1 MFSCIFNYHVA
12 IFFLLFVAAYML
24 VTGGKSPFYEGNRFK
39 TTASVLSCKLN
50 LSGPEF
56 SYISDEAKNF
66 IKKLLKPIQSE
77 RMSMVQCLE
86 HKWLTKDIE
95 SENSLK
101 TLEVK

>member
-1 MFSCIFNYHVA
+1 
-12 IFFLLFVAAYML
+12 ML

-39 TTASVLSCKLN
+39 TTASILSCNLN

-56 SYISDEAKNF
+56 SYISNEAKNF

-95 SENSLK
+95 SDLTLK
-101 TLEVK
+101 TLEVNQKSFFYNFNFNYLLAQ